1 MAKATLV
8 VMAAGMGSRFGG
20 CKQLEPVGTAGEV
33 LLDYS
38 VYDAKRAGFDK
49 VVFIIKKEMEKD
61 FREIAGDRIAKNIE
75 VAYAFQE
82 VPSHRKKP
90 YGTGDA
96 VYMTKDLVDTPFVII
111 NADDF
116 YGRDA
121 FEKAYEALKNTDEY
135 ALIGYRLKNTL
146 SDNGSVARGVCEV
159 EDGYLAKITEH
170 TAITKDSGLDPD
182 TTVSMNMWAMTPD
195 IYPEIK
201 AQFAEFLKTANI
213 EKDEFYIPSIID
225 RMVKDG
231 KKRVRVYETAAV
243 WYGMTYRE
251 DKEKVMN
258 AIKGMVEDGI
268 YPKELWS

>member
-1 MAKATLV
+1 MANATLV

-49 VVFIIKKEMEKD
+49 VVFIIKEEIEKD
-61 FREIAGDRIAKNIE
+61 FKEIAGDRIARNIE
-75 VAYAFQE
+75 VEYAYQTI
-82 VPSHRKKP
+82 PSHRKKP

-96 VYMTKDLVDTPFVII
+96 ILTTKNLVDTPFVVI

-121 FEKAYEALKNTDEY
+121 FEKAYEGLKNKDEY
-135 ALIGYRLKNTL
+135 CMVGYLLKNTL
-146 SDNGSVARGVCEV
+146 SDNGSVARGVCEIK
-159 EDGYLAKITEH
+159 DGYLAGVTEH
-170 TAITKDSGLDPD
+170 TAITKDSGLDPE
-182 TTVSMNMWAMTPD
+182 TIVSMNLWGIHPD
-195 IYPEIK
+195 IYPELE

-213 EKDEFYIPSIID
+213 EKDEFYIPMVID
-225 RMVKDG
+225 KMIKDG
-231 KKRVRVYETAAV
+231 KKQVRMYDTSAV

-258 AIKGMVEDGI
+258 AIRKMVEDGI
-268 YPKELWS
+268 YPKELWA